1 MEIQST
7 QPQCETHYEEA
18 TTTLPSQELVGPC
31 SAVPETDDTADGEAS
46 SINGS
51 QVEASDVSYLSID
64 DFLQSVERKAFVMAR
79 YALRNEDDALDAVQ
93 DAMLKLC
100 ERYIDRPHQE
110 WPPLFYRI
118 LQNGITDRC
127 RPRGIQRLKRWMLG
141 GGDSGS
147 EMAQDDSVRDT
158 MDSLPSD
165 LPGPQ
170 DELSVTQRTGRI
182 NELLAELPAR
192 QREVFLLRSWQGLSV
207 KETAEA
213 MNISDG
219 SVKAHLSRAVTG
231 LRERLQEQE
240 P

>member
-7 QPQCETHYEEA
+7 QSQSESHHDEPETTSTSQDLTGSDCTVLQTDESSDHDVS
-18 TTTLPSQELVGPC
+18 TTTCIPV
-31 SAVPETDDTADGEAS
+31 DADAAS
-46 SINGS
+46 
-51 QVEASDVSYLSID
+51 YRSID

-79 YALRNEDDALDAVQ
+79 YALRNEDDALDTVQ

-100 ERYIDRPHQE
+100 ERYMDRPHHE

-127 RPRGIQRLKRWMLG
+127 RPRGMQRLKRWIVG
-141 GGDSGS
+141 GTDSSS
-147 EMAQDDSVRDT
+147 ERVQDDPMRDT
-158 MDSLPSD
+158 MDSLPSG

-170 DELSVTQRTGRI
+170 DALSVAQRTGRI

-192 QREVFLLRSWQGLSV
+192 QREVFLLRNWQGLSV
-207 KETAEA
+207 RETAEA

-219 SVKAHLSRAVTG
+219 SVKTHLSRAVTA

-240 P
+240 Q

>member
-7 QPQCETHYEEA
+7 QPQNEPHYDEPA
-18 TTTLPSQELVGPC
+18 TTLPSQELIGPH
-31 SAVPETDDTADGEAS
+31 SPASETDDTPDNDASTTDG
-46 SINGS
+46 I
-51 QVEASDVSYLSID
+51 QVEASDISCLSID

-110 WPPLFYRI
+110 WPPLFDRI

-127 RPRGIQRLKRWMLG
+127 RPRGMQRLKRWVLG
-141 GGDSGS
+141 GGDSSS
-147 EMAQDDSVRDT
+147 EMAQDDSMRDT
-158 MDSLPSD
+158 MDSLPSE

-170 DELSVTQRTGRI
+170 DELSLTQRTGRI

-207 KETAEA
+207 KEAAEA

-219 SVKAHLSRAVTG
+219 SVKTHLSRAVTA

-240 P
+240 Q